1 MDWLLQKVH
10 HVLIQTFCL
19 PNYLIMAKYSVNQK
33 INKWTV
39 NRESYELYMFESQLP
54 EKIWLS
60 AILKAFDNGTNM
72 AHAERVI
79 MPKGAKKR

>member
-1 MDWLLQKVH
+1 
-10 HVLIQTFCL
+10 
-19 PNYLIMAKYSVNQK
+19 
-33 INKWTV
+33 
-39 NRESYELYMFESQLP
+39 MFESQLP

-79 MPKGAKKR
+79 MPKGAKKKVVNCWIIIANAI